1 MAGRP
6 QAALHKGQQ
15 PNPYRSTTGV
25 RLLWG
30 KVSARHP
37 ETGRVDVTLDH
48 GTILPNCPVAPQM
61 LGQTYG
67 ETYLPN
73 SDPVTPQTTPQ
84 GPYGLPIVPADAT
97 QATQYALVDWL
108 EGSGREPVV
117 IGFLPTLTSH
127 IAPQAPGWKVFRHEA
142 GYWESV
148 DPQGNWTQ
156 TWPDGSTLSVS
167 TTGTPAT
174 ATAINPAFPAPA
186 QTTPVQF
193 TFQTAAGAQITLS
206 GATVT
211 ITGATKIVLNDG
223 TQGVARLGDS
233 VTVSGTDSA
242 GDTFTATGTITSAS
256 HTVLSG

>member
-1 MAGRP
+1 M
-6 QAALHKGQQ
+6 
-15 PNPYRSTTGV
+15 
-25 RLLWG
+25 
-30 KVSARHP
+30 
-37 ETGRVDVTLDH
+37 
-48 GTILPNCPVAPQM
+48 
-61 LGQTYG
+61 
-67 ETYLPN
+67 
-73 SDPVTPQTTPQ
+73 
-84 GPYGLPIVPADAT
+84 
-97 QATQYALVDWL
+97 
-108 EGSGREPVV
+108 
-117 IGFLPTLTSH
+117 
-127 IAPQAPGWKVFRHEA
+127 
-142 GYWESV
+142 
-148 DPQGNWTQ
+148 
-156 TWPDGSTLSVS
+156 SVS